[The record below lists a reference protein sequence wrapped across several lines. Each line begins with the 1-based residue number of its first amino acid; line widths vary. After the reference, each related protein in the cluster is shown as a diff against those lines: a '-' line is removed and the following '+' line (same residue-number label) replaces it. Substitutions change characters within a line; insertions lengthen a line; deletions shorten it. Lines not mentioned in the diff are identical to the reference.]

1 MKLEIEDVIADMSE
15 KAEPLGN
22 MDHLA
27 TAWAPS
33 RRGTGRSERPG
44 FASGTPF

>member
-15 KAEPLGN
+15 KAEPFGN

-27 TAWAPS
+27 TALAPG
-33 RRGTGRSERPG
+33 RCGIGRGERPG